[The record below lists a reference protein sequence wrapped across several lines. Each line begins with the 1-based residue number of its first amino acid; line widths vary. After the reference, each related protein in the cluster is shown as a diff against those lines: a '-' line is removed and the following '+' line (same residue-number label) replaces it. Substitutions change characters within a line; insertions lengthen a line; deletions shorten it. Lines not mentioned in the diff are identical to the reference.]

1 MHFVLFHLS
10 CVVVTMATYHHVIH
24 PGEIITEIKFI
35 REINI
40 IVVEVEDVVMRT
52 LGRKTVC

>member
-1 MHFVLFHLS
+1 
-10 CVVVTMATYHHVIH
+10 MATYHHVIH